1 MRIAIIA
8 DIHGNAPA
16 LEAVLEYLGRGKYDR
31 VIDLGD
37 AFNGPIDPAA
47 VVKMLRAQP
56 IVHVRGNG
64 ERMVLSED
72 AQQRTRSATFARDRL
87 GPEDL
92 AWFSTWPMVQ
102 VDGEIVA
109 CHGSPTSDV
118 DYLLEE
124 IAPQGVRLRAPADI
138 AARISGFRA
147 PMILCGHTHI
157 PRYVR
162 VDDQVSVVNPGS
174 VGLPAYADAAPI
186 PHHMETGS
194 PAARF
199 AVAERGEAGWHV
211 THYALRYDHEKAA
224 RAAER
229 EGFPDWAHALRTG
242 YAE

>member
-1 MRIAIIA
+1 MRIAVIA

-31 VIDLGD
+31 LIDLGD
-37 AFNGPIDPAA
+37 AFNGPIDPGA
-47 VVKMLRAQP
+47 VAKMLRVQRM
-56 IVHVRGNG
+56 IHVRGNG
-64 ERMVLSED
+64 ERMVQCEN
-72 AQQRTRSATFARDRL
+72 AEQRTRSANFARERL

-92 AWFSTWPMVQ
+92 AWISTWPLVHT
-102 VDGEIVA
+102 DGEILA

-118 DYLLEE
+118 EYLLEE
-124 IAPQGVRLRAPADI
+124 LVPQGVRLRAPADI

-174 VGLPAYADAAPI
+174 VGLPAYADVAPI
-186 PHHMETGS
+186 PHRMETGS

-199 AVAERGEAGWHV
+199 AVAERDEAGWRV
-211 THYALRYDHEKAA
+211 THHALRYDHETAA
-224 RAAER
+224 RAAAR